1 MHASKKPKGGKKK
14 PPYKAQASPKG
25 TKSVDKA
32 ASQLMAKMVA
42 GEGKPKG
49 KITGSSTN
57 Y

>member
-14 PPYKAQASPKG
+14 PPYKKG
-25 TKSVDKA
+25 TSSVDKA
-32 ASQLMAKMVA
+32 AKDLMAKMVA

>member
-14 PPYKAQASPKG
+14 PPYKG

-32 ASQLMAKMVA
+32 AKELMAKMVA